1 MLTQEQEYII
11 RQSLVR
17 GVARNRKDACEVGCA
32 ALRRQLQE
40 LLTEEEAKQ
49 NPRRAPR
56 RKPSDA
62 IHFNVLRTSLGSAG
76 KLSERE
82 LPPRHG

>member
-11 RQSLVR
+11 RQSLVS

-49 NPRRAPR
+49 NAAARAEAE
-56 RKPSDA
+56 A
-62 IHFNVLRTSLGSAG
+62 IGRNPF
-76 KLSERE
+76 
-82 LPPRHG
+82 

>member
-32 ALRRQLQE
+32 ALRKRLQQL
-40 LLTEEEAKQ
+40 LAEEEAKQ
-49 NPRRAPR
+49 NAAARAEAE
-56 RKPSDA
+56 A
-62 IHFNVLRTSLGSAG
+62 IGRNPF
-76 KLSERE
+76 
-82 LPPRHG
+82 